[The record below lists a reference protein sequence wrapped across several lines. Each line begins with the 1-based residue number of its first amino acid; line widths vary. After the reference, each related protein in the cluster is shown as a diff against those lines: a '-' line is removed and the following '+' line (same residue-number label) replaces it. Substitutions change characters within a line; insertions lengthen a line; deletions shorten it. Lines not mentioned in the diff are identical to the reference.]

1 MKEVDRVLSEAGAM
15 LAHWSLYLRF
25 VASSAQVSSHPAFSV
40 EVRML
45 TIKQTDELMAI
56 NSAENKPL
64 VAPDFI
70 NDSPLPK
77 KIIKTLI
84 DPFTT
89 FATYFLRRSIER
101 AFQLDEAPEGLHLSP
116 TRPLAANPPYITSAV
131 DDVMYVVNQIL
142 QRAMAT
148 SQADIVVTV
157 ATTIGRVLGG
167 SDFIEMIRKKMRD
180 ESYPKAS
187 VQGALPPDDKV
198 LAFLVLMN
206 NLDVAT
212 DYVKRIVR
220 THHDEE
226 AITNGTQHGAAP
238 RSLTELFPLN
248 RDATNVRNALRNLE
262 AGFSAKANELV
273 NDGLSVTFQQVLKP
287 RLRPMLTEA
296 FRDTDYFLSVEEQAE
311 QNRTAEYEQSED
323 GDSVRAR
330 LAPAWEIL
338 IRPMKRILT
347 ERLSDRLTSTAIAH
361 LANLLERR
369 IWSYYG
375 RVSEVGAVA
384 LERDIAGVMNVASKG
399 ESFRSRQA
407 FNRCSQITTIMN
419 LEDDEWDALRHADD
433 VDSEWIL
440 DDKERVRARTIVRGR
455 D

>member
-1 MKEVDRVLSEAGAM
+1 
-15 LAHWSLYLRF
+15 
-25 VASSAQVSSHPAFSV
+25 
-40 EVRML
+40 
-45 TIKQTDELMAI
+45 
-56 NSAENKPL
+56 
-64 VAPDFI
+64 
-70 NDSPLPK
+70 
-77 KIIKTLI
+77 
-84 DPFTT
+84 
-89 FATYFLRRSIER
+89 
-101 AFQLDEAPEGLHLSP
+101 
-116 TRPLAANPPYITSAV
+116 
-131 DDVMYVVNQIL
+131 MYVVNQIL

-212 DYVKRIVR
+212 DYVKRIIR
-220 THHDEE
+220 SHHVDE
-226 AITNGTQHGAAP
+226 ATTNGAQNGAP
-238 RSLTELFPLN
+238 TRSLAELFPLN
-248 RDATNVRNALRNLE
+248 RDATNVRDALRNLE
-262 AGFSAKANELV
+262 AGFSAKANELI

-296 FRDTDYFLSVEEQAE
+296 FRDTDYSLSDEEQTE
-311 QNRTAEYEQSED
+311 KNKSIEYEQDED
-323 GDSVRAR
+323 GDPVKAR
-330 LAPAWEIL
+330 LAPSWETV

-375 RVSEVGAVA
+375 RVSDVGAVA
-384 LERDIAGVMNVASKG
+384 LERDIAGVINVASRG
-399 ESFRSRQA
+399 ESFRSREA

-419 LEDDEWDALRHADD
+419 LEDDEWDDLRKADD

-440 DDKERVRARTIVRGR
+440 DEKERLRARTIVKGR